1 MRHARNTKILDKL
14 SKMWFNFYRWRGKAS
29 PPNERGHTM
38 MMEFYTP
45 NGYQTV
51 ESPEYKPFTFVY
63 IVNNNGQWTPKS
75 FTATAEYSDGYN
87 AWYRRNFKKIDDD
100 QEWAIYSVFRY
111 ETVDTVFAQLTAA
124 VARLADLDEDEA
136 RYQTARIRTLASKYD
151 RALDK
156 AEFNRK
162 AEAENAV
169 NA

>member
-1 MRHARNTKILDKL
+1 
-14 SKMWFNFYRWRGKAS
+14 
-29 PPNERGHTM
+29 M
-38 MMEFYTP
+38 MQEFYTP

-51 ESPEYKPFTFVY
+51 ESPENKRYTFVM
-63 IVNNNGQWTPKS
+63 VANNDGQWSPVS
-75 FTATAEYSDGYN
+75 FTTTEEDSDSYVSWEHRAYRKLESGQEY
-87 AWYRRNFKKIDDD
+87 
-100 QEWAIYSVFRY
+100 AIYRVFRY
-111 ETVDTVFAQLTAA
+111 ETVATVFAELTAA

-151 RALDK
+151 RELDK